1 MKKAADANGAV
12 FVDPASDFQG
22 KSICGNPE
30 SIHGVVMTGRSEA
43 DNDAPL
49 PSMKSFHPKISG
61 ARLFADALERG
72 LK

>member
-22 KSICGNPE
+22 KSIFGNPE

-49 PSMKSFHPKISG
+49 SSMKSFHPKISG